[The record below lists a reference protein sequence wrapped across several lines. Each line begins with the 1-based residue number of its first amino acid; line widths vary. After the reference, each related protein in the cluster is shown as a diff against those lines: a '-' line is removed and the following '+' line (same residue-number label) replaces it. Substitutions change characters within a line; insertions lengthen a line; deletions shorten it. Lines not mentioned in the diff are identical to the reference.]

1 MFFEGHKPGIYNSW
15 KEVKPLVEGFRNA
28 RHEKFSSRTWAED
41 EFLKYFS
48 TDGHIV
54 YFINSTHT
62 SGASNFSSI
71 FRASPSNGSFGSDVR
86 DELSKYE
93 LQMALIELDYGK
105 KVADVE
111 HEHADW
117 ISYAYTKALDGLK
130 ALSFNK

>member
-1 MFFEGHKPGIYNSW
+1 MLFEGRKPDIYNTW

-28 RHEKFSSRTWAED
+28 RHEKFSSRTWVED

-48 TDGHIV
+48 ADGHIV
-54 YFINSTHT
+54 YFINSTHP
-62 SGASNFSSI
+62 SGASNFI
-71 FRASPSNGSFGSDVR
+71 YLPDVR

-117 ISYAYTKALDGLK
+117 ISYAYTKALDDLK
-130 ALSFNK
+130 ALSFKK